1 MKVNEDAWKFIQQH
15 LGYTDEE
22 LELFRSNPKNT
33 DIVSKAPD
41 LMNKT
46 IFAEVVTWGTDHILM
61 VHGLGAKSKG
71 VLHFPGPFKQRISKK
86 Q

>member
-1 MKVNEDAWKFIQQH
+1 MKVEEDAWKFIQQH

-33 DIVSKAPD
+33 DIVSKAPE

-46 IFAEVVTWGTDHILM
+46 I
-61 VHGLGAKSKG
+61 
-71 VLHFPGPFKQRISKK
+71 
-86 Q
+86 